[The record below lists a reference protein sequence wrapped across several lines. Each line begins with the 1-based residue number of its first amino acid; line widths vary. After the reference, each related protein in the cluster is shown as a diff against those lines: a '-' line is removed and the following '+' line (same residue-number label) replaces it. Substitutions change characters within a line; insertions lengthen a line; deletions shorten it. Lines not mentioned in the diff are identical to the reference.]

1 MIVES
6 AVYLIVFGIAACMA
20 FLFQSFYNFAGINHY
35 SVKNKK
41 INTLA
46 YCIIGC
52 IFLLPAIAMFGL
64 RYGIGTDYFS
74 YKEIYEAVHNST
86 LNTYLSLHNEGNSGS
101 FYIEFGYFLL
111 NVIFPSFRALL
122 WGIATI
128 VTALLLI
135 ALKDYSDRISFA
147 FAFFIYFCTQY
158 IYLMNGMRFAIA
170 ICFALVG
177 YVFLSRNKT
186 IPFFVM
192 VFFAVLFHKSC
203 LICIAMYFLKQI
215 KFKGVN
221 NVRNILLFAGII
233 SFPVMSKTL
242 LRIAESIPV
251 FSRYFS
257 KSVYSASESMNSGW
271 AWLLHI
277 IPVILP
283 LILLC
288 RKEIFESED
297 TNTLFRICLMEI
309 PFRMLGLYNTW
320 YTRLSRISQITYVI
334 FIPLILSKVTDKN
347 RRVLLYIYY
356 VVWFAFYFAYY
367 AIVNDQGDSL
377 PYVWILGR

>member
-6 AVYLIVFGIAACMA
+6 AVYLIVFGIAASMA
-20 FLFQSFYNFAGINHY
+20 FLFQKFYNFAGINHY

-242 LRIAESIPV
+242 LRIAESIPT

-257 KSVYSASESMNSGW
+257 KSAYSASESMNSGW

>member
-135 ALKDYSDRISFA
+135 ALKNYSDRISFA

-242 LRIAESIPV
+242 LRIAESIPA

-257 KSVYSASESMNSGW
+257 KSAYSASESMNSGW